1 MGIQVA
7 ESSKPKKGAKVLA
20 HLEIH
25 PKLGGGHIVKH
36 VYEGYDHEAKSVKF
50 NEQGK
55 SQGGEHIADHLAKHA
70 GLEGYDER
78 AESETE
84 DEIKG

>member
-1 MGIQVA
+1 MAVSV
-7 ESSKPKKGAKVLA
+7 ESTKPKRTAKVLA

-36 VYEGYDHEAKSVKF
+36 VYEGYDQQPKSVKF

-55 SQGGEHIADHLAKHA
+55 SQGGETIQAHLAKHA
-70 GLEGYDER
+70 GLPPGGEAPAEQQEMEGE
-78 AESETE
+78 E
-84 DEIKG
+84 